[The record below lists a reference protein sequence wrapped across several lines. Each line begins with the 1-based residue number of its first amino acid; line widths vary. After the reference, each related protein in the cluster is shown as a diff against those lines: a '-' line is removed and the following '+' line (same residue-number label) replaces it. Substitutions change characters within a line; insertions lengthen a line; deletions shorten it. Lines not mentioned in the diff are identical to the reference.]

1 MSSLQ
6 SKAKDMLGQGLFTTT
21 NLNISKQ
28 TFQKARNNSVANN
41 APPSRFVVKNTYQAV
56 RMSAADEQPNFQ
68 VTHHSLPKPLNN

>member
-6 SKAKDMLGQGLFTTT
+6 SKAKDVLGQGLFTTA

-28 TFQKARNNSVANN
+28 TFQKARTNSVANN
-41 APPSRFVVKNTYQAV
+41 APSRFGVKNTYQTV
-56 RMSAADEQPNFQ
+56 RMSAADEQPTNFQ